1 MKKSIFS
8 GIFAV
13 ISSLAGIQ
21 LASAASFSGIHPLQ
35 SDPWVL
41 SVGAFQANINS
52 QAELSRKNTQ
62 GTDIDFENDL
72 NFDDTDTLPALFINW
87 RITNKNRV
95 SFEYFTVG
103 QGNSG
108 KAGRTFIWDGVEY
121 DAGVKIKSNLDL
133 DVGRF
138 FYGYSFIKDDRKE
151 LGLGLGLHYLSVDT
165 AIAGEAKI
173 NGTPVGKVK
182 AGFDDWA
189 VLPNL
194 GAYGNY
200 AFSPKWIVKG
210 RVDWI
215 SANIGDYDGTLWN
228 TEAAVQYQ
236 MFKHVGVGLAYRYL
250 SFDVSAD
257 KSRKSWA
264 IDLDYNGPLLFVT
277 ANF

>member
-1 MKKSIFS
+1 M
-8 GIFAV
+8 
-13 ISSLAGIQ
+13 
-21 LASAASFSGIHPLQ
+21 Q
-35 SDPWVL
+35 SDPWAL
-41 SVGAFQANINS
+41 SVGAFWANINS
-52 QAELSRKNTQ
+52 QAELSKKNTQ

-72 NFDDTDTLPALFINW
+72 NFDDTDTLPAFLLNW
-87 RITNKNRV
+87 RITNKSRV
-95 SFEYFTVG
+95 SAEYFTVG

-108 KAGRTFIWDGVEY
+108 QAGRTIIWDDVEY
-121 DAGVKIKSNLDL
+121 DVGVKIKSNLDL
-133 DVGRF
+133 DVGRL
-138 FYGYSFIKDDRKE
+138 FYGYSFIKDDKKE
-151 LGLGLGLHYLSVDT
+151 FGLGLGLHYLSVDT

-173 NGTPVGKVK
+173 NGIPVGRVK
-182 AGFDDWA
+182 RGFDDWA

-236 MFKHVGVGLAYRYL
+236 MFKNVGVGLAYRYL

-257 KSRKSWA
+257 KSSKSWA
-264 IDLDYNGPLLFVT
+264 IDLDYHGPLLFVT

>member
-1 MKKSIFS
+1 MKKFIYR
-8 GIFAV
+8 GILCVF
-13 ISSLAGIQ
+13 SSLAGIQ

-41 SVGAFQANINS
+41 SVGAFRATTNS
-52 QAELSRKNTQ
+52 QAELSNKSSQ
-62 GTDIDFENDL
+62 GTDIDFEDDF
-72 NFDDTDTLPALFINW
+72 NFDDTDTLPAFLLNW
-87 RITNKNRV
+87 RVTNKQRV
-95 SFEYFTVG
+95 SFEYFTMG
-103 QGNSG
+103 QNNSG
-108 KAGRTFIWDGVEY
+108 KAGRTIIWDGVEY
-121 DAGVKIKSNLDL
+121 DVGVKIKSNMDL

-138 FYGYSFIKDDRKE
+138 FYGYSLIKDDKKE
-151 LGLGLGLHYLSVDT
+151 FGLGLGLHYLGVDT

-173 NGTPVGKVK
+173 IGIPVGRVK
-182 AGFDDWA
+182 RGFDDWA

-236 MFKHVGVGLAYRYL
+236 MFKNVGVGLAYRYL
-250 SFDVSAD
+250 SFDIAAD
-257 KSRKSWA
+257 KSSKSWA
-264 IDLDYNGPLLFVT
+264 IDLDYSGPLLFVT